1 MLPVGLLFEFNRCG
15 RFAGAVVE
23 HAVDAF
29 DFVDDAAR
37 GLLQDFPR
45 QLGALGGHEVARHD
59 GAQGDGVVV
68 GAAVAHDADA
78 AHVRQR
84 GEVLAEALDAGLGDF
99 LAVDG
104 VCFLDDLDLLG
115 RDLADDA
122 DAEAWARERLT
133 AHEVLRQAEFAA
145 GGAHFILEEQAQR
158 LDDLLEVDEV
168 RQAADVVVAL
178 DDGRL
183 AEAALDDVW
192 VDRAL
197 DEVVDGTDLLGL
209 FLEDA
214 DEFLADDLAL
224 LLRLRHALE
233 LLVEAVL
240 GVDADEVEVVR
251 SFRSEDGLN
260 LVALVLAQQA
270 VVDEDAGQLLADGL
284 GEQHGCDGRVDAAR
298 QRAEC
303 LARANL
309 GLELCDRRLDEGV
322 HLPVALALADAVDEV
337 VEHLL
342 ALLRVHDF
350 RMELRRVETA
360 LGVLHRGD
368 RADRREGRDR
378 EAFRCLGDVVR
389 MAHPADALLAHTFK
403 ELRALARFIERDFR
417 LAVLARRRRLDL
429 AAEQMCHEL
438 RTVADAEHRD
448 AEIEDLGAAGHG
460 IFRVD
465 AVRAARQDDALRRHL
480 ADLLQRKRL
489 RMDFAVDM
497 VLAHAAR
504 DELIVLATEVQYENH
519 FIYRLAQFFSS
530 QIKTYFLQ
538 IIA

>member
-1 MLPVGLLFEFNRCG
+1 MPIWLLFEFDCCG

-45 QLGALGGHEVARHD
+45 KLGALSGHEVARHD
-59 GAQGDGVVV
+59 SAQGDGVVV
-68 GAAVAHDADA
+68 GAAVAHDADT

-99 LAVDG
+99 LAVNG
-104 VCFLDDLDLLG
+104 VCFLDNLDLLG
-115 RDLADDA
+115 RYLADDA
-122 DAEAWARERLT
+122 DAEARARERL
-133 AHEVLRQAEFAA
+133 AVHEVLRQAELAA
-145 GGAHFILEEQAQR
+145 GSAHFILEEQAQR
-158 LDDLLEVDEV
+158 LDDFLEIDEV
-168 RQAADVVVAL
+168 GQAADIVMAL

-183 AEAALDDVW
+183 AEAALDDIR

-197 DEVVDGTDLLGL
+197 DEVIDGTDLLGL

-240 GVDADEVEVVR
+240 GIDADEVEVVR
-251 SFRSEDGLN
+251 AFRAEDGLD

-270 VVDEDAGQLLADGL
+270 VVDKDAGQLLADGL
-284 GEQHGCDGRVDAAR
+284 GEQHGCDGRVNAAR
-298 QRAEC
+298 QRTEC
-303 LARANL
+303 LAFANL
-309 GLELCDRRLDEGV
+309 GLELLDSRLDEGV
-322 HLPVALALADAVDEV
+322 HLPVALARADVVDEV
-337 VEHLL
+337 VEHLP

-350 RMELRRVETA
+350 RMELRRIEAA

-378 EAFRCLGDVVR
+378 EALRCLGDVVR
-389 MAHPADALLAHTFK
+389 VAHPADALLAHACK
-403 ELRALARFIERDFR
+403 ELRCLARLIERDFR
-417 LAVLARRRRLDL
+417 LAVFARRCRLDL
-429 AAEQMCHEL
+429 AAEQMGHEL
-438 RTVADAEHRD
+438 RAVADAEHRD
-448 AEIEDLGAAGHG
+448 AELEDFRAAGHG
-460 IFRVD
+460 VFRVD

-480 ADLLQRKRL
+480 ADFLQRK
-489 RMDFAVDM
+489 
-497 VLAHAAR
+497 
-504 DELIVLATEVQYENH
+504 
-519 FIYRLAQFFSS
+519 
-530 QIKTYFLQ
+530 
-538 IIA
+538 